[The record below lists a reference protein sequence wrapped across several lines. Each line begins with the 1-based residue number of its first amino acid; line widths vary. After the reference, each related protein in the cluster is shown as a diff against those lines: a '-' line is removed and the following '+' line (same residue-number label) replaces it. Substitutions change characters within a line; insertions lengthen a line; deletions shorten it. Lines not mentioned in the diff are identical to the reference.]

1 MRAPSIFVVGPE
13 GSGTTLLWR
22 CLVAHPELKMMRA
35 MVAPA
40 RGRRLAATGV
50 LMHISLPTLRPMLWV
65 CPTDLPHGAKVIAL
79 RRSPVHTVY
88 SAYRRFHHEPGEAWR
103 AYFRAVELE
112 ARYVTIHRAWCGS
125 YEALVSAPAEV
136 LRAVYEW
143 LGVRGDFLPAI
154 KIRAR
159 NDERWRADAE
169 FAEFMRRSFGEIEGA
184 ADAAPSERAGR
195 VRAAP
200 DRATQSAA
208 PAPDAPT
215 DQPVAASRA
224 PRERRVGGQPAAAR
238 NGGPLR
244 TSARDAVGM
253 ARSSDRSGRP
263 QSAGHG
269 PPRVLPGRYV
279 LIDDFLTPGE
289 HATLLTYARAR
300 EADFAASGVIGGDGT
315 SHVDVELRSSGT
327 IGDLDDVWNMFE
339 TRLRR
344 LLPYVRRTL
353 ELAWF
358 PLGRIERQMT
368 VHRDGGFF
376 RPHADSTDPAVA
388 GRCITGV
395 YYFHDHPKRF
405 SGGELWL
412 YDTLVRGGNSAPGD
426 HHVRI
431 DATDNTAVFFASD
444 IYHEV
449 RPVQRQSESFADSRF
464 SINVWFWQGGAA
476 NRIAAADDR
485 FARTARLADDRRTPS
500 PQGVTPRPPGRRTRG
515 RRTGCRPADRS

>member
-22 CLVAHPELKMMRA
+22 CLVAHPELRPMRA
-35 MVAPA
+35 RVAPG
-40 RGRRLAATGV
+40 RGRRIPATGV

-65 CPTDLPHGAKVIAL
+65 RPTDLPRGARVIAL

-88 SAYRRFHHEPGEAWR
+88 SAYRRFHDEPGEAWR
-103 AYFRAVELE
+103 AYFHAVELE
-112 ARYVTIHRAWCGS
+112 GRYVAIHRPWCVS

-136 LRAVYEW
+136 LRGVFEW
-143 LGVRGDFLPAI
+143 LGVRGDFLPPI

-159 NDERWRADAE
+159 NDQRWRADAE
-169 FAEFMRRSFGEIEGA
+169 FAEFMRRSFGKIEGA
-184 ADAAPSERAGR
+184 GDAAPAQR
-195 VRAAP
+195 VRSAP
-200 DRATQSAA
+200 DTTSQTA
-208 PAPDAPT
+208 PAAARQSGQQLSASLAPL
-215 DQPVAASRA
+215 
-224 PRERRVGGQPAAAR
+224 RRRRGGGQPAADG
-238 NGGPLR
+238 NGRPIR
-244 TSARDAVGM
+244 TTARDGFGM
-253 ARSSDRSGRP
+253 ARSNDRSGRP
-263 QSAGHG
+263 QSAGYG
-269 PPRVLPGRYV
+269 PPRVLAGRYV
-279 LIDDFLTPGE
+279 LIDDFLTPRE
-289 HATLLTYARAR
+289 HDTLLAYARAR
-300 EADFAASGVIGGDGT
+300 ETDFAASGVIAGDGT
-315 SHVDVELRSSGT
+315 SHVDAELRRSST
-327 IGDLDDVWNMFE
+327 IGNLDDVWSMFE

-376 RPHADSTDPAVA
+376 RPHTDSTDPAVA

-412 YDTLVRGGNSAPGD
+412 YDTLVRGGHSAPGD
-426 HHVRI
+426 HHVRV

-464 SINVWFWQGGAA
+464 SINVWFWQAEPA
-476 NRIAAADDR
+476 RRITAPDDR
-485 FARTARLADDRRTPS
+485 LFQPARLSEDRRGS
-500 PQGVTPRPPGRRTRG
+500 PRQGLTPRPPTRRTL
-515 RRTGCRPADRS
+515 TGSRKSRRPAKRS